1 MNKLPKSKLAAIII
15 SSLAFTGAVQ
25 TARADQNNID
35 AAMKQAVRDYKAG
48 GESAMTDRAKF
59 CYDAVDY
66 RRGNEGA
73 AKSVE
78 YCMSY
83 DFAATHILSNRK
95 QWNPNAG
102 YFNGADV
109 ITRAVLYTEKARIVV
124 LPEQFDPFWKP
135 RNEYIKKTI
144 PGML

>member
-1 MNKLPKSKLAAIII
+1 MKPPKSILAAVVI
-15 SSLAFTGAVQ
+15 SSLACLGAVQ

-35 AAMKQAVRDYKAG
+35 AAMKQAVTDYKAG
-48 GESAMTDRAKF
+48 GANAMSDRAKF

-73 AKSVE
+73 AKAVE

-83 DFAATHILSNRK
+83 EFAAVSILSTLK
-95 QWNPNAG
+95 KYDPYAG
-102 YFNGADV
+102 YFNGLDV
-109 ITRAVLYTEKARIVV
+109 IFRAARYTEKARVVV

-135 RNEYIKKTI
+135 RSEYIHKAI

>member
-1 MNKLPKSKLAAIII
+1 MKLPKSTLLAVVTVA
-15 SSLAFTGAVQ
+15 LAVGVMQ
-25 TARADQNNID
+25 PARADKNNID
-35 AAMKQAVRDYKAG
+35 AAIEQAISDDKAG
-48 GESAMTDRAKF
+48 GANAMTDRAKF

-66 RRGNEGA
+66 RRGNEEA

-83 DFAATHILSNRK
+83 DFAAVAILSNRK
-95 QWNPNAG
+95 AWNPYAG

-109 ITRAVLYTEKARIVV
+109 ITRAALYTEKARIVL

-135 RNEYIKKTI
+135 RSEYIKKAIT
-144 PGML
+144 GK

>member
-1 MNKLPKSKLAAIII
+1 MKPPKSILAAVVI
-15 SSLAFTGAVQ
+15 SSLACLGAVQ

-35 AAMKQAVRDYKAG
+35 AAMKQAVTDYKAG
-48 GESAMTDRAKF
+48 GANAMSDRAKF
-59 CYDAVDY
+59 CYDSVDY
-66 RRGNEGA
+66 RRGSGDA
-73 AKSVE
+73 AKPVE

-83 DFAATHILSNRK
+83 EFAACQILSNRK
-95 QWNPNAG
+95 EWNPYAG

-109 ITRAVLYTEKARIVV
+109 IFRAAQSSEKARIVT

-135 RNEYIKKTI
+135 RSEYIKKTI